1 MRLISVVLGTSSAKT
16 RASETR
22 SLLNYG
28 FRYFETAELL
38 PADREM
44 EKPEVWMGL
53 ADYLSVGV
61 VDAITLTLP
70 RGERRNVAQV
80 VTLNEPLSAP
90 IKRGDEVGRVSLRLD
105 GEQIYEGPVVAL
117 HDVEEAGFFARLWD
131 RILMWIDTLLSPEP
145 KE

>member
-1 MRLISVVLGTSSAKT
+1 
-16 RASETR
+16 
-22 SLLNYG
+22 
-28 FRYFETAELL
+28 
-38 PADREM
+38 
-44 EKPEVWMGL
+44 MGL